1 MPAATKRGIIV
12 ANAPQSNIVAAAEH
26 TIALMLAMCRNI
38 PQAHAALVDGRWER
52 SKFGGIEVY
61 EKTLGILGF
70 GRIGQLVAA
79 RARGFDMRVVAYDPF
94 VSADRMRE
102 LGVEHAP
109 SSDDLYERA
118 DIVTIHLPKTPETEN
133 WLDAEAF
140 SKMKDGVRV
149 INCARGPLLDDTA
162 LAEAIQSGKVA
173 GAALDVF
180 RDEPIT
186 EHPLFGMP
194 GVIVTPHLGASTT
207 EAQDRSGVQV
217 AEQVVAALTGGVA
230 TNAVNLPSMSPEVME
245 LAGPFVPLCKT
256 LGRLAVS
263 LSDASSIER
272 IEVRYEGRL
281 AELDTRLLTA
291 AVLSGLL
298 EGHTEED
305 VNFVNAASMA
315 EERGIVVSEERV
327 GESRD
332 FNELV
337 AVAVVSG
344 AGERAEVAGTGFG
357 PRNVP
362 HLVSVYGKSF
372 NIEVAEH
379 FAFFRYR
386 DQPGMI
392 GRVGTI
398 FGEHGVN
405 IASAAVGAEAGDEAV
420 MVVTTDAPV
429 PDELIAS
436 ITSLGD
442 FRDGRAVS
450 L

>member
-1 MPAATKRGIIV
+1 
-12 ANAPQSNIVAAAEH
+12 
-26 TIALMLAMCRNI
+26 
-38 PQAHAALVDGRWER
+38 
-52 SKFGGIEVY
+52 
-61 EKTLGILGF
+61 
-70 GRIGQLVAA
+70 
-79 RARGFDMRVVAYDPF
+79 
-94 VSADRMRE
+94 
-102 LGVEHAP
+102 
-109 SSDDLYERA
+109 
-118 DIVTIHLPKTPETEN
+118 
-133 WLDAEAF
+133 
-140 SKMKDGVRV
+140 V
-149 INCARGPLLDDTA
+149 INCARGPLLDDVA
-162 LAEAIQSGKVA
+162 LAEAVRSGKVA

-180 RDEPIT
+180 RDEPVT

-194 GVIVTPHLGASTT
+194 GVVVTPHLGASTT
-207 EAQDRSGVQV
+207 EAQDRAGVQV

-245 LAGPFVPLCKT
+245 VAGPFVPLCTT

-272 IEVRYEGRL
+272 IEVRYEGGL

-298 EGHTEED
+298 QGHTEED
-305 VNFVNAASMA
+305 VNFVNAASIA

-327 GESRD
+327 GASED

-344 AGERAEVAGTGFG
+344 SGERAEVAGTGFG

-362 HLVSVYGKSF
+362 HLVSVYGQSF
-372 NIEVAEH
+372 NIEIGEH

-405 IASAAVGAEAGDEAV
+405 IASAAVGAEAGAEAV

-429 PDELIAS
+429 PEDLIGS
-436 ITSLGD
+436 IAALAG